1 MSSILDFAQT
11 LAIIN
16 LQQQHNSE
24 NKEFNPLHL
33 KPNEFLFYTLVHFNI
48 KNPESTFLL
57 LEKYKIDE
65 DLCTSMNQHLKR
77 NYGNTDYFNYIHNAY
92 NYERNLIID
101 DVVVF
106 YQSLSEKSNFLISK
120 YHIDILEKYADQL
133 IKIDEDI
140 LALENQIL
148 EEFENNNKESSGCLS
163 LFNILIVAPLLFL
176 LFGFFYI
183 VMKAIINP

>member
-16 LQQQHNSE
+16 LQQQHIFQ

-33 KPNEFLFYTLVHFNI
+33 KPNEFLFYTLVHYDI
-48 KNPESTFLL
+48 KNPESTFIL

-65 DLCTSMNQHLKR
+65 DLCTSMNHHLKR
-77 NYGNTDYFNYIHNAY
+77 NYGSSDNFDYIYNAY
-92 NYERNLIID
+92 NNERNLIID
-101 DVVVF
+101 DVIVF

-133 IKIDEDI
+133 IKIEEDI
-140 LALENQIL
+140 LAIEDQVI

-163 LFNILIVAPLLFL
+163 LFNILIIAPLLFL
-176 LFGFFYI
+176 LFGFLYI
-183 VMKAIINP
+183 VMKALINP